1 MARSFCL
8 ALLSA
13 GLLLTFTSCSKSG
26 TGDFGT
32 TSKTGTGDL
41 PGMTSLSGIIVGDCM
56 DGGAPLEG
64 YTLGPKA
71 GVTVTLL
78 QGGSPVSG
86 RDAVTTGADGA
97 YRFGNIRPGS
107 YRIELSGDGY
117 TPVRSEELYVSE
129 KPYTFDMG
137 VFPLFVTGRVTD
149 KRGNPVESFQVR
161 VVSKADPADKSL
173 KMAGDGVYEL
183 QWYSPGE
190 YVLQVEAEGYL
201 PSEPA
206 DVTMEFGRTVYVD
219 FELTPAD

>member
-13 GLLLTFTSCSKSG
+13 GLLLAFTSCSKSE

-41 PGMTSLSGIIVGDCM
+41 PGTTSLSGIISGDYMC
-56 DGGAPLEG
+56 GSPAPEG
-64 YTLGPKA
+64 YDLGPKA

-86 RDAVTTGADGA
+86 REAVITGADGA

-107 YRIELSGDGY
+107 YRIGLSGEGY
-117 TPVRSEELYVSE
+117 TPVTSEAFYVSE
-129 KPYTFDMG
+129 KPYTFDTG

-161 VVSKADPADKSL
+161 VVSKANPADVGL
-173 KMAGDGVYEL
+173 QMANNGIYQM
-183 QWYSPGE
+183 QWFSPGE
-190 YVLQVEAEGYL
+190 YTIRAEAQGYR

-206 DVTMEFGRTVYVD
+206 EVTIAYGRTVYVD